1 MNRCYK
7 CKYFTTVKPF
17 YVDPH
22 EYCYMGYL
30 SAFGKPE
37 LCPIQPMP
45 TEAGTDPDEYE
56 RRRKEKDAT
65 AKQVNA

>member
-45 TEAGTDPDEYE
+45 TEAGTMDVLENE
-56 RRRKEKDAT
+56 KELLLCKESS
-65 AKQVNA
+65 